1 MDFPQYITHEKLQQF
16 IRQAFL
22 EDVGDGDHSTL
33 ASVPY
38 DAIQE
43 AELKV
48 KDNGII
54 AGIELAKIIF
64 ATFDPSLTVTTY
76 KNDGDKVQ
84 FGDIAFK
91 IKGSSLSKFFP
102 KNS

>member
-1 MDFPQYITHEKLQQF
+1 MEFPKYITEQKLQQF

-22 EDVGDGDHSTL
+22 EDIGEGDHSTL

-54 AGIELAKIIF
+54 AGIELAKIGR
-64 ATFDPSLTVTTY
+64 AHV
-76 KNDGDKVQ
+76 
-84 FGDIAFK
+84 
-91 IKGSSLSKFFP
+91 
-102 KNS
+102 

>member
-1 MDFPQYITHEKLQQF
+1 MNFPSYITEQKLQHF

-33 ASVPY
+33 AAVPY

-48 KDNGII
+48 KDDGII

-64 ATFDPSLTVTTY
+64 DTFDPDLKIEQFMT
-76 KNDGDKVQ
+76 DGDHVK
-84 FGDIAFK
+84 FGDVAFK
-91 IKGSSLSKFFP
+91 
-102 KNS
+102 